1 MDGWKGR
8 AESIKRGVSLICY
21 NCASP
26 NLSSRH
32 SLNSTLLPLRPV
44 FLWLLL
50 IVAAFTWFGPL
61 DYNALIRPDE
71 GRYAEIPREMVST
84 GDWNTP
90 RLNGIKYF
98 EKPALQYWATAVA
111 YEVFGEHNW
120 TARLWSALTG
130 FLGILL
136 VYYAGLRLFGRDAG
150 LLAALVLGGSF
161 LYVMLGHINILDM
174 GVSFFMSVT
183 LVALLLAQ
191 REGISAQQN
200 RWWMVVCWAGMA
212 LSMLSK
218 GLIGVALPGAVLV
231 LYTLIQR
238 DWGLWKRLHLGIG
251 TLIFLAIA
259 APWFITVS
267 IDNPEFPWFF
277 FVHEHFMRF
286 LTTVHGRVHPW
297 YTFIPVVMLG
307 VLPWLVPMFDSLWRS
322 WKTDTPTRGQFAP
335 RRMLL
340 IWIVFIFLFFSK
352 SDSKLVP
359 YILPIF
365 PALALLIGD
374 RLTRISGKTLFW
386 QLIIMLPIAL
396 AAIVF
401 APLAVRAG
409 SVSVPASLYANMVPW
424 IQAAGASWLAGTLL
438 ALWFARREQVRAAV
452 IALGLAGLLTGQL
465 TFMGYDAIAPASS
478 AYTIAQQIKP
488 YLKPGV
494 PFYSVGMY
502 EQTLTPYIQRTVTL
516 VAHTDEM
523 AFGLQ
528 QEPWKWI
535 PSVDTWKQIWL
546 KQPYALAVITP
557 PLYEQLV
564 AQKLPMR
571 VIARDTRRVV
581 VTTP

>member
-1 MDGWKGR
+1 
-8 AESIKRGVSLICY
+8 
-21 NCASP
+21 
-26 NLSSRH
+26 LSR
-32 SLNSTLLPLRPV
+32 V
-44 FLWLLL
+44 WLWLLL
-50 IVAAFTWFGPL
+50 IVAAFTWFAPL

-71 GRYAEIPREMVST
+71 GRYAEIPREMVAT

-90 RLNGIKYF
+90 RLNAIKYF
-98 EKPALQYWATAVA
+98 EKPALQYWATATA
-111 YEVFGEHNW
+111 FELFGEHNW

-136 VYYAGLRLFGRDAG
+136 VYYTGMRLFGREAG
-150 LLAALVLGGSF
+150 LMAALVLGSSF

-174 GVSFFMSVT
+174 GVSFFMGLT
-183 LVALLLAQ
+183 LAAMLLSQ
-191 REGISAQQN
+191 RDGASAREN
-200 RWWMVVCWAGMA
+200 RNWMYVCWAGMG

-218 GLIGVALPGAVLV
+218 GLIGIALPGAVLV

-238 DWGLWKRLHLGIG
+238 DWALWKRLHLGVG
-251 TLIFLAIA
+251 LLIFLAVA

-286 LTTVHGRVHPW
+286 LTTIHGRVHPW

-307 VLPWLVPMFDSLWRS
+307 ILPWLLPMFDSVWRAWRS
-322 WKTDTPTRGQFAP
+322 EAPARGQFAP

-340 IWIVFIFLFFSK
+340 IWVVFIFLFFSK

-365 PALALLIGD
+365 PALALLMGD
-374 RLTRISGKTLFW
+374 RLSRIPGKTLFW
-386 QLIIMLPIAL
+386 QLVIMLPIAVAAL
-396 AAIVF
+396 AF

-409 SVSVPASLYANMVPW
+409 SAEVPAALYANFVPW
-424 IQAAGASWLAGTLL
+424 IQAAAASWLAGTLL
-438 ALWFARREQVRAAV
+438 ALWFSHRDQVRAAV
-452 IALGLAGLLTGQL
+452 ISLALAGLLTGQL
-465 TFMGYDAIAPASS
+465 TFMGYNALSPASS
-478 AYTIAQQIKP
+478 AYNIAQQIKP
-488 YLKPGV
+488 YLRPGV

-502 EQTLTPYIQRTVTL
+502 EQTLPPYIDRTLTL

-528 QEPWKWI
+528 QEPQKWI
-535 PSVDTWKQIWL
+535 PTVDAWKKIWL
-546 KQPYALAVITP
+546 QQPYALAVMSPST
-557 PLYEQLV
+557 YDQLV
-564 AQKLPMR
+564 QEKLPMR
-571 VIARDTRRVV
+571 LIARDTRRAV

>member
-1 MDGWKGR
+1 M
-8 AESIKRGVSLICY
+8 
-21 NCASP
+21 
-26 NLSSRH
+26 
-32 SLNSTLLPLRPV
+32 
-44 FLWLLL
+44 LLL
-50 IVAAFTWFGPL
+50 VAAFAWFAPL

-71 GRYAEIPREMVST
+71 GRYAEIPREMVAT

-98 EKPALQYWATAVA
+98 EKPALQYWATATA
-111 YEVFGEHNW
+111 FTLFGEHNW

-136 VYYAGLRLFGRDAG
+136 VYFTGMRLFGREAG
-150 LLAALVLGGSF
+150 LMAALVLGSSF

-174 GVSFFMSVT
+174 GVTFFMALT
-183 LVALLLAQ
+183 LAAMLLAQ
-191 REGISAQQN
+191 RDGASAREN
-200 RWWMVVCWAGMA
+200 RNWMYVCWAGMG

-218 GLIGVALPGAVLV
+218 GLIGIALPGAVLV

-238 DWGLWKRLHLGIG
+238 DWALWKRLHLGVG
-251 TLIFLAIA
+251 LLIFLAIA

-286 LTTVHGRVHPW
+286 LTTIHGRVHPW

-307 VLPWLVPMFDSLWRS
+307 ILPWLFPMFDSLWRAWRS
-322 WKTDTPTRGQFAP
+322 ETPARGQFAP

-340 IWIVFIFLFFSK
+340 IWVVFIFLFFSK

-374 RLTRISGKTLFW
+374 RLSRISGKTLFR
-386 QLIIMLPIAL
+386 QLLIMLPIAG
-396 AAIVF
+396 AALVF
-401 APLAVRAG
+401 APWSVRAG
-409 SVSVPASLYANMVPW
+409 STEVPAALYANFVPW
-424 IQAAGASWLAGTLL
+424 IQAAAASWLAGTLL
-438 ALWFARREQVRAAV
+438 ALWFSHHERVRPAV
-452 IALGLAGLLTGQL
+452 IALALAGLLTGQL
-465 TFMGYDAIAPASS
+465 TFMGYNALSPASS
-478 AYTIAQQIKP
+478 AYNIAQQIKP

-502 EQTLTPYIQRTVTL
+502 EQTLPPYINRTLTL

-528 QEPWKWI
+528 QEPNKWI
-535 PSVDTWKQIWL
+535 PTVDAWKKIWL
-546 KQPYALAVITP
+546 QQPYALAIMSPST
-557 PLYEQLV
+557 YDQLM
-564 AQKLPMR
+564 QEKLPMR
-571 VIARDTRRVV
+571 LIARDTRRAV

>member
-1 MDGWKGR
+1 M
-8 AESIKRGVSLICY
+8 
-21 NCASP
+21 
-26 NLSSRH
+26 SR
-32 SLNSTLLPLRPV
+32 V
-44 FLWLLL
+44 WLWLLL
-50 IVAAFTWFGPL
+50 IVAAFTWFAPL

-71 GRYAEIPREMVST
+71 GRYAEIPREMVAT

-90 RLNGIKYF
+90 RLNAIKYF
-98 EKPALQYWATAVA
+98 EKPALQYWATATA
-111 YEVFGEHNW
+111 FELFGEHNW

-136 VYYAGLRLFGRDAG
+136 VYYTGMRLFGREAG
-150 LLAALVLGGSF
+150 LMAALVLGSSF

-174 GVSFFMSVT
+174 GVSFFMGLT
-183 LVALLLAQ
+183 LAAMLLSQ
-191 REGISAQQN
+191 RDGASAREN
-200 RWWMVVCWAGMA
+200 RNWMYVCWAGMG

-218 GLIGVALPGAVLV
+218 GLIGIALPGAVLV

-238 DWGLWKRLHLGIG
+238 DWALWKRLHLGVG
-251 TLIFLAIA
+251 LLIFLAVA

-286 LTTVHGRVHPW
+286 LTTIHGRVHPW

-307 VLPWLVPMFDSLWRS
+307 ILPWLLPMFDSVWRAWRS
-322 WKTDTPTRGQFAP
+322 EAPARGQFAP

-340 IWIVFIFLFFSK
+340 IWVVFIFLFFSK

-365 PALALLIGD
+365 PALALLMGD
-374 RLTRISGKTLFW
+374 RLSRIPGKTLFW
-386 QLIIMLPIAL
+386 QLVIMLPIAVAAL
-396 AAIVF
+396 AF

-409 SVSVPASLYANMVPW
+409 SAEVPAALYANFVPW
-424 IQAAGASWLAGTLL
+424 IQAAAASWLAGTLL
-438 ALWFARREQVRAAV
+438 ALWFSHRDQVRAAV
-452 IALGLAGLLTGQL
+452 ISLALAGLLTGQL
-465 TFMGYDAIAPASS
+465 TFMGYNALSPASS
-478 AYTIAQQIKP
+478 AYNIAQQIKP
-488 YLKPGV
+488 YLRPGV

-502 EQTLTPYIQRTVTL
+502 EQTLPPYIDRTLTL

-528 QEPWKWI
+528 QEPQKWI
-535 PSVDTWKQIWL
+535 PTVDAWKKIWL
-546 KQPYALAVITP
+546 QQPYALAVMSPST
-557 PLYEQLV
+557 YDQLV
-564 AQKLPMR
+564 QEKLPMR
-571 VIARDTRRVV
+571 LIARDTRRAV

>member
-1 MDGWKGR
+1 MSR
-8 AESIKRGVSLICY
+8 AW
-21 NCASP
+21 
-26 NLSSRH
+26 
-32 SLNSTLLPLRPV
+32 
-44 FLWLLL
+44 LWLLL
-50 IVAAFTWFGPL
+50 IIAAFTWFVPL
-61 DYNALIRPDE
+61 DYNALVRPDE
-71 GRYAEIPREMVST
+71 GRYAEIPREMVSS

-98 EKPALQYWATAVA
+98 EKPALQYWATAAA
-111 YEVFGEHNW
+111 YTLFGEHNW

-136 VYYAGLRLFGRDAG
+136 VYFTGMRLFGREAG
-150 LLAALVLGGSF
+150 LMAALVLGSSF

-174 GVSFFMSVT
+174 GVSFFMGLT
-183 LVALLLAQ
+183 LAAMLLAQ
-191 REGISAQQN
+191 RDGVSAQET
-200 RWWMVVCWAGMA
+200 RGWMYVCWAGMG

-238 DWGLWKRLHLGIG
+238 DWALWKRLHLGAG
-251 TLIFLAIA
+251 LLIFLAIA

-286 LTTVHGRVHPW
+286 LTTIHGRVHPW

-307 VLPWLVPMFDSLWRS
+307 ILPWLLPMFDGLWRAWRS
-322 WKTDTPTRGQFAP
+322 EAPTRGQFAP

-340 IWIVFIFLFFSK
+340 IWVVFIFLFFSK

-374 RLTRISGKTLFW
+374 RLSRIPGRTLFW
-386 QLIIMLPIAL
+386 QLIIMLPIAV
-396 AAIVF
+396 AALVS

-409 SVSVPASLYANMVPW
+409 SAEVPASLYASFVPW
-424 IQAAGASWLAGTLL
+424 IQAAAASWLAGTLL
-438 ALWFARREQVRAAV
+438 ALWFSHHHRVRPAV
-452 IALGLAGLLTGQL
+452 ISLALAGLLAGQL
-465 TFMGYDAIAPASS
+465 TFMGYNALAPASS
-478 AYTIAQQIKP
+478 AYNIAQQIKP
-488 YLKPGV
+488 YLRPGV

-502 EQTLTPYIQRTVTL
+502 EQTLPPYIERTVTL

-523 AFGLQ
+523 AFGLE
-528 QEPWKWI
+528 QEPKKWI
-535 PSVDTWKQIWL
+535 PTVEAWKKIWMQ
-546 KQPYALAVITP
+546 QPYALAVMSPST
-557 PLYEQLV
+557 YDQFVQER
-564 AQKLPMR
+564 LPMR
-571 VIARDTRRVV
+571 LIARDTRRAV